1 MPAPKNFRTAFNG
14 FNREDVVCYL
24 EYLKSRHASEVN
36 QLKTEA
42 ESLRARLDAYCD
54 RQLEKRDCSGLEEE
68 NAALRQRIQE
78 LEQEKE
84 ALATQLAQQS
94 QEPVDYPAQELEAYR
109 RAERTEREARERAD
123 QVYRRTSLVL
133 NNAAEK
139 LDSVTSQVGPL
150 ADSILEQIRHLE
162 SGVGATRQSLQDAVC
177 VLEQLRPNHE

>member
-36 QLKTEA
+36 QLKSEA
-42 ESLRARLDAYCD
+42 ESLRAKLDAFCD

-78 LEQEKE
+78 LEQERE
-84 ALATQLAQQS
+84 ALAAQLAQQ
-94 QEPVDYPAQELEAYR
+94 QEPADYPAQELEAYR
-109 RAERTEREARERAD
+109 RAERTEREARERAE

-139 LDSVTSQVGPL
+139 LDGVTSQVSPL
-150 ADSILEQIRHLE
+150 ADSVLEQIRLLE
-162 SGVGATRQSLQDAVC
+162 AGVGATRQSLQDAVS
-177 VLEQLRPNHE
+177 VLEQLRSQNG

>member
-36 QLKTEA
+36 QLKSEA
-42 ESLRARLDAYCD
+42 ESLRAKLDAFCD

-78 LEQEKE
+78 LEQERE
-84 ALATQLAQQS
+84 ALAAQLAQQ
-94 QEPVDYPAQELEAYR
+94 QEPADYPAQELEAYR
-109 RAERTEREARERAD
+109 RAERTEREARERAE

-139 LDSVTSQVGPL
+139 LDCVTSQVSPL
-150 ADSILEQIRHLE
+150 ADSVLEQIRLLE
-162 SGVGATRQSLQDAVC
+162 AGVGATRQSLQDAVS
-177 VLEQLRPNHE
+177 VLEQLRSQNG

>member
-36 QLKTEA
+36 QLKSEA
-42 ESLRARLDAYCD
+42 ESLRAKLDAFCD

-78 LEQEKE
+78 LEQERD
-84 ALATQLAQQS
+84 ALAAQLAQQ
-94 QEPVDYPAQELEAYR
+94 QEPADYPAQELEAYR
-109 RAERTEREARERAD
+109 RAERTEREARERAE

-139 LDSVTSQVGPL
+139 LDCVTSQVSPL
-150 ADSILEQIRHLE
+150 ADSVLEQIRLLE
-162 SGVGATRQSLQDAVC
+162 AGVGATRQSLQDAVS
-177 VLEQLRPNHE
+177 VLEQLRSQNG

>member
-36 QLKTEA
+36 QLKSEA
-42 ESLRARLDAYCD
+42 ESLRAKLDAFCD

-78 LEQEKE
+78 LEQERD
-84 ALATQLAQQS
+84 ALAAQLAQQ
-94 QEPVDYPAQELEAYR
+94 QEPADYPAQELEAYR

-139 LDSVTSQVGPL
+139 LDCVTSQVSPL
-150 ADSILEQIRHLE
+150 ADSVLEQIRLLE
-162 SGVGATRQSLQDAVC
+162 AGVGATRQSLQDAVS
-177 VLEQLRPNHE
+177 VLEQLRSQNG

>member
-14 FNREDVVCYL
+14 FNREDVVSYL
-24 EYLKSRHASEVN
+24 EYLKSRHASEIN

-42 ESLRARLDAYCD
+42 ESLRSRLDAYCD
-54 RQLEKRDCSGLEEE
+54 QQLEKRDSSGLEEE

-84 ALATQLAQQS
+84 ALAAELARQN

-133 NNAAEK
+133 NSAAEK
-139 LDSVTSQVGPL
+139 LDCVTSQVGPL

-177 VLEQLRPNHE
+177 VLEQLRNNHE